1 MRGDNDLLSG
11 LVGMF
16 NERGYKVV
24 GAHEVAPELVAS
36 PGQIGAH
43 APDKGANRDARRA
56 MKAARVI
63 GKLDAG
69 QAAVVVNGLIV
80 ALEADEGTDGLLE
93 RVGKLRETGRVRWKG
108 RAGVL
113 AKCAKPQQD
122 LRVDLPTIG
131 VRTVRAA
138 AAAGLAGIVVETGPG
153 DDRRPCGGRGTR
165 RQGGLVHHRPRERR
179 GEARQVS
186 RPGQP
191 FTVFLIA
198 GEESGDSLGAGL
210 MEALSRRIGG
220 DVRFLG
226 VGGARMERLGLR
238 SLFPMRD
245 INHVGGTAIV
255 ANLPRIL
262 SRMHQ
267 AAREIV
273 KADPDVYV
281 MIDCPGFNLGVAR
294 RVRKRRPSIPIVDY
308 VSPTVWVWR
317 PRRAPW
323 MAGFVDHLLAILP
336 FEPEA
341 HRRLMGPPCTYV
353 GHPLIEKLDR
363 LRPAPGERRP
373 IGAVERPK
381 FIVLPGSRHGEIKRL
396 LDVFG
401 ETVARVV
408 AENGPMEV
416 LLPVV
421 PRFADEIK
429 ARTAAWPV
437 KPRIVEGEAEKYRR
451 LPERTSRA
459 CGLRY
464 RDARTR
470 PRRRADGRRVPG
482 RPDRQGFQI
491 CVEADQ
497 LVRAA
502 QPDYRHQRHPGI
514 PRRRDD
520 ARADGGSPQAAPVGH
535 AGARAP
541 TPFLRHPRP
550 ADGARPRHTERPGG
564 RHRP

>member
-1 MRGDNDLLSG
+1 MS
-11 LVGMF
+11 
-16 NERGYKVV
+16 
-24 GAHEVAPELVAS
+24 
-36 PGQIGAH
+36 
-43 APDKGANRDARRA
+43 
-56 MKAARVI
+56 
-63 GKLDAG
+63 
-69 QAAVVVNGLIV
+69 
-80 ALEADEGTDGLLE
+80 
-93 RVGKLRETGRVRWKG
+93 
-108 RAGVL
+108 
-113 AKCAKPQQD
+113 
-122 LRVDLPTIG
+122 
-131 VRTVRAA
+131 
-138 AAAGLAGIVVETGPG
+138 
-153 DDRRPCGGRGTR
+153 
-165 RQGGLVHHRPRERR
+165 RQ
-179 GEARQVS
+179 
-186 RPGQP
+186 PGQP

-226 VGGARMERLGLR
+226 VGGTRMERLGLR

-341 HRRLMGPPCTYV
+341 HRRLKGPPCTYV

-363 LRPAPGERRP
+363 LRPAPGERQP

-408 AENGPMEV
+408 ADNGPMEV

-421 PRFADEIK
+421 ARFADEIK

-437 KPRIVEGEAEKYRR
+437 KPTIVEGEAEKYAAFRSGHLALAASGTVTLELALAGVPMVVAYR
-451 LPERTSRA
+451 VDPIVKAFKYALKRINSFVLPNLITGTNDIPEFLDGETMPERMA
-459 CGLRY
+459 AALRPLLSDTPE
-464 RDARTR
+464 RERQLRSFATL
-470 PRRRADGRRVPG
+470 
-482 RPDRQGFQI
+482 DRLMALDHGTPSG
-491 CVEADQ
+491 
-497 LVRAA
+497 RAA
-502 QPDYRHQRHPGI
+502 DI
-514 PRRRDD
+514 VLET
-520 ARADGGSPQAAPVGH
+520 ARYKPA
-535 AGARAP
+535 
-541 TPFLRHPRP
+541 LP
-550 ADGARPRHTERPGG
+550 ADVG
-564 RHRP
+564 